1 MCIGVSGV
9 RFAAEGTCRSLVC
22 SCYPLVLSSAGPLV
36 RLLER
41 LRLLIFVLGL
51 ARQAVVK
58 VSLGSITHGLGLQSA
73 RVEKGY
79 MSFGE
84 YTAFNVAGES

>member
-1 MCIGVSGV
+1 MSAV
-9 RFAAEGTCRSLVC
+9 FALRLKELAVPLFAPATPSSSLLLAAC
-22 SCYPLVLSSAGPLV
+22 
-36 RLLER
+36 LER

-58 VSLGSITHGLGLQSA
+58 VNLDSITHGLGLQSA